1 MNTTSDIPDFLAEMH
16 IYSVS
21 ELTSIVKD
29 CLTNHPKLK
38 HIAVRGETSNVTK
51 SSAGHVYFSLKDVGS
66 ILKCVAFKSR
76 AERLT
81 YIPKE
86 GDEIIVFGSIDVYPQ
101 GGAYQLYIDEIFS
114 AGRGEL
120 YARYLELKEML
131 EKEGLFDSS
140 RKKPIPEFPH
150 VIGVVTS
157 PKGAAIRDILKIIT
171 RRAPHVCVVISPTL
185 VQGLDA
191 PPKIIEALD
200 RLLQIKPMPET
211 VILARGGGSF
221 EDLFCFN
228 DESLVRYVSDYPIP
242 IITGIG
248 HETDFAIVDFVSDH
262 RSPTPT
268 GAAHDATPDRYLL
281 IDEIISITQQW
292 QDYLKEGIKG
302 YKDVIFEIMSR
313 AAFQHPERRWMAFY
327 QEIDF
332 IRDRLT
338 RIIAS
343 RIASSKSE
351 VQNIL
356 AIIDHTNPLKL
367 LEKGYAI
374 AHRVRDDKLLRDVRD
389 LKEGDDVKVRLHK
402 GKFTAKVETTEN

>member
-1 MNTTSDIPDFLAEMH
+1 MNPEIEIPDFLAEMH

-29 CLTNHPKLK
+29 CLTNNPKLK

-51 SSAGHVYFSLKDVGS
+51 SSAGHIYFSLKDVGS

-120 YARYLELKEML
+120 YACYLELKEML

-150 VIGVVTS
+150 AIGVVTS
-157 PKGAAIRDILKIIT
+157 PKGAAIRDILKILS

-185 VQGLDA
+185 VQGFDA

-248 HETDFAIVDFVSDH
+248 HETDFTIVDFVSDH

-281 IDEIISITQQW
+281 IDEIFSIAQQW

-302 YKDVIFEIMSR
+302 YKDVISEIMSR
-313 AAFQHPERRWMAFY
+313 AAFQYPERRWMAFY

-338 RIIAS
+338 RIITS
-343 RIASSKSE
+343 RVASSKSE

-374 AHRVRDDKLLRDVRD
+374 AHRVKDDKLLRDVHD
-389 LKEGDDVKVRLHK
+389 LKEDDDVKVRLHK